1 MNASP
6 PTPPASDPFP
16 LPATSDGGIL
26 PEAASPAAPRPL
38 LGNPVHLLGFF
49 TRLPFGTAGT
59 LDDVTRAFPLVPLI
73 GWLSG
78 VTGAVAALLLG
89 LVLPA
94 PPLAAV
100 LLCLA
105 VGLTGLNQMDGL
117 LDLGDGLM
125 VHGDAE
131 RRRAVM
137 HDHAAGVG
145 AVGLTLFTYLLA
157 FAGLTGLAA
166 GAGGGAGE
174 GVGALL
180 SAAGPL
186 RRLAAAVLA
195 AEVLARVPQLVLA
208 RWGRASH
215 VGLASVVVE
224 GFTTRHLV
232 VGLLVVAPAAVAGVW
247 VGWLPLTFA
256 AVGAVMVGVVLL
268 RVSNRLL
275 GGIGGDVMG
284 ASQEIA
290 RAVALVLLTLGAGRW
305 A

>member
-6 PTPPASDPFP
+6 ATPPPSD
-16 LPATSDGGIL
+16 
-26 PEAASPAAPRPL
+26 PRPL
-38 LGNPVHLLGFF
+38 LGNPLHLLGFF

-94 PPLAAV
+94 APLAAL

-137 HDHAAGVG
+137 HDHTAGVG

-166 GAGGGAGE
+166 GAGGGTGE
-174 GVGALL
+174 VVGTLL
-180 SAAGPL
+180 SADGPL
-186 RRLAAAVLA
+186 RGLAAAVLA
-195 AEVLARVPQLVLA
+195 AEVLARVPQLLLA
-208 RWGRASH
+208 RWGRVSH
-215 VGLASVVVE
+215 EGLASVVVA

-232 VGLLVVAPAAVAGVW
+232 VGLLTAAPVLLAGFW
-247 VGWLPLTFA
+247 VGWLPLA
-256 AVGAVMVGVVLL
+256 LAVLGVVLVGVVLL
-268 RVSNRLL
+268 RVATRLL

-290 RAVALVLLTLGAGRW
+290 RAVVLLLLTLGAGRW
-305 A
+305 S